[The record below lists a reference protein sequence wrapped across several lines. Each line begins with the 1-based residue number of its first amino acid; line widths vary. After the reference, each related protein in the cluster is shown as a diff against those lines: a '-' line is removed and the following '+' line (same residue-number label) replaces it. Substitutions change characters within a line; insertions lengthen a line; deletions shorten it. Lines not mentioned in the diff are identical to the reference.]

1 MAKFGTKEDAKKQM
15 AAMGLTAPYIGSEE
29 TRTEEEIKA
38 DRKTLAENVP
48 ILGEAILAKEIAED
62 VKDENYLSAGL
73 NTAALAVGVIP
84 GVGKVASKP
93 FRAAAKA
100 MRKDVKVK
108 PTSVAGPYYDAP
120 NYGDYHSRA
129 AKVDQKKGGEKL
141 KKLEGKNADFDL
153 IQETL
158 SESRI
163 GNTKGQTAQA
173 NRVSF
178 DPAEIKNV
186 KGLMGEELYRSGD
199 YTPPGKGSKLE
210 LLKKSIKE
218 KGYKPEPITIVVR
231 EDGTPFIAEGN
242 HRLAEAL
249 ESGRPKIDANIQ
261 YLRNA
266 EKVDGPLNPKR
277 LNDPKTDIDLLVR
290 ATNKTKKPTNKINKV
305 TTKSTRKGYNPED
318 PASRVFHL
326 TKTDFDAADVV
337 GKGTNDIGFHVGT
350 AAQANARGST
360 GVKYDKELAEKMVEK
375 ERVLPMVLK
384 QTLKPARIIDVGSFK
399 EPKNWISNLSV
410 AKKDK
415 QLINFLLGDSA
426 DADLLAK
433 APRVTVG
440 GDTYFMLPDVMRS
453 GVDENLWKDI
463 ILEAHRARRLGLD
476 TINKQSDRVEWFNT
490 LKQTANKNGYDSF
503 IYKNEYEGAKE
514 LSKSASKGDS
524 YMLLEPDQAK
534 GLFGGMTEGNPAY
547 MKNKGGLMLQ
557 SGGAVPMNNMSKQM
571 ELFEPVTRGFDE
583 GGLMD
588 EGGTVDPVSGN
599 DVPPGSNQE
608 EVRDDIP
615 AQLSEGE
622 FVFPADV
629 VRFIGLEKLM
639 MIRQRAKAGLQR
651 MEDMGQMGNSEE
663 AIMPDTLPFSIE
675 DLDMEDDELEM
686 AQGGVV
692 NMANG
697 GTYNVP
703 DPSAGVYYNPASQP
717 TTGVAAAPMKA
728 ASSNIARSIPIAQ
741 AATPVQAGSGKPTM
755 FTDYELPQAPVPIMP
770 QRDDLPAFLGE
781 VTPGISGVD
790 YVNEVY
796 ENEAG
801 ETETF
806 RRYTDG
812 RLLDENG
819 AVAVIP
825 EGYKIKS
832 EAEKDVST
840 GPVKV
845 ETATVQDDGGSSND
859 NPENDGLGSG
869 GARVGWGG
877 TTKGAEKGLKVG
889 STMVGLGYTKVDPA
903 TGKPYSGLKGVPNAL
918 DFANVIGGLAF
929 GDELPAGYDGTMTID
944 NVTTPI
950 ANQFFNEA
958 KKNGYMGKS
967 ADLSLERAR
976 TNVQAANIM
985 QAKYGLSTRTQAQAI
1000 NDIAKEAARSD
1011 VGIAELAA
1019 EYGIDIETIKDNPFG
1034 FGKNYNDAVAK
1045 AVEAANTNRK
1055 GLRPDGKD
1063 TFDKGTDP
1071 FTADD
1076 IKAGHAA
1083 RTAIDAHNAAVNAKA
1098 EAQRQADRDS
1108 GGDNAPG
1115 GGSAPDD
1122 GYGGVDTSRG
1132 EESSPG
1138 AGDAGGE

>member
-1 MAKFGTKEDAKKQM
+1 
-15 AAMGLTAPYIGSEE
+15 
-29 TRTEEEIKA
+29 
-38 DRKTLAENVP
+38 
-48 ILGEAILAKEIAED
+48 
-62 VKDENYLSAGL
+62 
-73 NTAALAVGVIP
+73 
-84 GVGKVASKP
+84 
-93 FRAAAKA
+93 
-100 MRKDVKVK
+100 
-108 PTSVAGPYYDAP
+108 
-120 NYGDYHSRA
+120 
-129 AKVDQKKGGEKL
+129 
-141 KKLEGKNADFDL
+141 
-153 IQETL
+153 
-158 SESRI
+158 
-163 GNTKGQTAQA
+163 
-173 NRVSF
+173 
-178 DPAEIKNV
+178 
-186 KGLMGEELYRSGD
+186 
-199 YTPPGKGSKLE
+199 
-210 LLKKSIKE
+210 
-218 KGYKPEPITIVVR
+218 
-231 EDGTPFIAEGN
+231 
-242 HRLAEAL
+242 
-249 ESGRPKIDANIQ
+249 
-261 YLRNA
+261 
-266 EKVDGPLNPKR
+266 
-277 LNDPKTDIDLLVR
+277 
-290 ATNKTKKPTNKINKV
+290 
-305 TTKSTRKGYNPED
+305 
-318 PASRVFHL
+318 
-326 TKTDFDAADVV
+326 
-337 GKGTNDIGFHVGT
+337 
-350 AAQANARGST
+350 
-360 GVKYDKELAEKMVEK
+360 
-375 ERVLPMVLK
+375 
-384 QTLKPARIIDVGSFK
+384 
-399 EPKNWISNLSV
+399 
-410 AKKDK
+410 
-415 QLINFLLGDSA
+415 
-426 DADLLAK
+426 
-433 APRVTVG
+433 
-440 GDTYFMLPDVMRS
+440 MRS

-1115 GGSAPDD
+1115 GG
-1122 GYGGVDTSRG
+1122 
-1132 EESSPG
+1132 
-1138 AGDAGGE
+1138 

>member
-1 MAKFGTKEDAKKQM
+1 MAVNSEIDYVAADSETDMPTPADEAREQM
-15 AAMGLTAPYIGSEE
+15 ASMGLSAPNIGSKK

-48 ILGEAILAKEIAED
+48 ILGEAMIAKEIVDD

-73 NTAALAVGVIP
+73 NTLALGVGTIP
-84 GVGKVASKP
+84 VVGKVANKP
-93 FRAAAKA
+93 IRALARA

-120 NYGDYHSRA
+120 TYGDYHSRA
-129 AKVDQKKGGEKL
+129 AQVDQKKGLEKL
-141 KKLEGKNADFDL
+141 KKLQGNNADFDL
-153 IQETL
+153 IQETV

-163 GNTKGQTAQA
+163 GNTRGQTAQA
-173 NRVSF
+173 DKVSF
-178 DPAEIKNV
+178 NPVEIKNV

-199 YTPPGKGSKLE
+199 YSPPGRGSKLE
-210 LLKKSIKE
+210 LLKKNIKE

-231 EDGTPFIAEGN
+231 EDGAPFIAEGN

-277 LNDPKTDIDLLVR
+277 LKNLKSDIDLLVR
-290 ATNKTKKPTNKINKV
+290 TSYEIKNNK
-305 TTKSTRKGYNPED
+305 
-318 PASRVFHL
+318 
-326 TKTDFDAADVV
+326 
-337 GKGTNDIGFHVGT
+337 
-350 AAQANARGST
+350 
-360 GVKYDKELAEKMVEK
+360 
-375 ERVLPMVLK
+375 
-384 QTLKPARIIDVGSFK
+384 
-399 EPKNWISNLSV
+399 
-410 AKKDK
+410 
-415 QLINFLLGDSA
+415 
-426 DADLLAK
+426 
-433 APRVTVG
+433 
-440 GDTYFMLPDVMRS
+440 
-453 GVDENLWKDI
+453 
-463 ILEAHRARRLGLD
+463 
-476 TINKQSDRVEWFNT
+476 
-490 LKQTANKNGYDSF
+490 
-503 IYKNEYEGAKE
+503 
-514 LSKSASKGDS
+514 SK
-524 YMLLEPDQAK
+524 
-534 GLFGGMTEGNPAY
+534 F
-547 MKNKGGLMLQ
+547 NKGGT
-557 SGGAVPMNNMSKQM
+557 VPMNNMAKQM
-571 ELFEPVTRGFDE
+571 EMFDD

-651 MEDMGQMGNSEE
+651 MNDMGQMGNSEE
-663 AIMPDTLPFSIE
+663 AVMPDDLPFSID

-692 NMANG
+692 HMANG
-697 GTYNVP
+697 GPVGQIGPPSLTYTGP
-703 DPSAGVYYNPASQP
+703 PGIFGTNPNPNPQGLPTTP
-717 TTGVAAAPMKA
+717 TTGVAAAPMQA

-741 AATPVQAGSGKPTM
+741 AATPLQAGSGNPTM

-806 RRYTDG
+806 RRYTDD

-859 NPENDGLGSG
+859 ETGSG
-869 GARVGWGG
+869 GATVGWGG
-877 TTKGAEKGLKVG
+877 VKDPNKRGGLLGGLKMSTVNNPIQQVGLSYYNVG
-889 STMVGLGYTKVDPA
+889 SLNPASMLMFSGNLAAGGEVPEGVEVGMNVN
-903 TGKPYSGLKGVPNAL
+903 GVISKINAA
-918 DFANVIGGLAF
+918 DYNK
-929 GDELPAGYDGTMTID
+929 
-944 NVTTPI
+944 
-950 ANQFFNEA
+950 A
-958 KKNGYMGKS
+958 KKTGYMGDFSKGLLDT
-967 ADLSLERAR
+967 A
-976 TNVQAANIM
+976 NKNAANINKIAGIYGFKVDVNRPKTLEGHYAEA
-985 QAKYGLSTRTQAQAI
+985 AKTDRGITTLANRFDIDVATIDKGFLGGLSH
-1000 NDIAKEAARSD
+1000 
-1011 VGIAELAA
+1011 
-1019 EYGIDIETIKDNPFG
+1019 
-1034 FGKNYNDAVAK
+1034 NDAVNK
-1045 AVEAANTNRK
+1045 AVEEANKRGESQFGTGN
-1055 GLRPDGKD
+1055 
-1063 TFDKGTDP
+1063 FDKVTKEDIANAQRAFTNDDVFGTDGQGLASDP
-1071 FTADD
+1071 SGKVSGGASQAAVD
-1076 IKAGHAA
+1076 AA
-1083 RTAIDAHNAAVNAKA
+1083 R
-1098 EAQRQADRDS
+1098 E
-1108 GGDNAPG
+1108 G
-1115 GGSAPDD
+1115 GGGGNEAPDD